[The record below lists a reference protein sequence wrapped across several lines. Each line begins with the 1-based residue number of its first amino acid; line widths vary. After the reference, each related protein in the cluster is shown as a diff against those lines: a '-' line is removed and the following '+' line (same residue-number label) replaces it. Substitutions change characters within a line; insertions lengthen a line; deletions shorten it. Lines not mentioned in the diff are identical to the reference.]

1 MARRGQCRRSADK
14 EMIVNNKHK
23 LGFGIIGCGMISRW
37 HAEAIVAIDDAYL
50 VGVADASQSR
60 AIDFASKYCCTA
72 FQSPDAL
79 IASDDV
85 DVVCICVPSG
95 LHAEYAVK
103 VASFG
108 KHFVVEK
115 PLAITRE
122 QLGAIIE
129 ACEKNHVKGCVISQL
144 RFAPDVQK
152 AKKAIEDGLIGRIV
166 FADLTMKY
174 HRSEKYYATSPW
186 RGTKAMDGG
195 GALMNQGIHGIDLL
209 QYLAGPISS
218 VCGVC
223 KTLVHSI
230 EVEDTAS
237 LTVEFANGAVG
248 TVTGS
253 TSVFP
258 GFPRY
263 IEINGT
269 KGSIALTEDKI
280 TRWIVDGDDCTDVIY
295 REIGSI
301 ASHNDPSQ
309 ITLELHK
316 KQIENMVDALMTGG
330 DPLVDIYDGK
340 RAVDVV
346 LSAYESSEN
355 GNRVL
360 I

>member
-1 MARRGQCRRSADK
+1 
-14 EMIVNNKHK
+14 MIIDNNRKF
-23 LGFGIIGCGMISRW
+23 GFGVIGCGMIAKL
-37 HAEAIVAIDDAYL
+37 HAEAIAAIDGAYL
-50 VGVADASQSR
+50 VGVADSNKDIALE
-60 AIDFASKYCCTA
+60 FAARYDCAA
-72 FQSPDAL
+72 FSSPDEL
-79 IASDDV
+79 IASNDV
-85 DVVCICVPSG
+85 DIICICIPSG
-95 LHAEYAVK
+95 LHAEYAVR
-103 VASFG
+103 VASAG
-108 KHFVVEK
+108 KHFIVEK

-122 QLGAIIE
+122 QLSSVIE
-129 ACEKNHVKGCVISQL
+129 ACEKNRVKGCVISQL

-152 AKKAIEDGLIGRIV
+152 AKRAIEDGLIGRIV

-174 HRSEKYYATSPW
+174 HRSEEYYSSSQW

-195 GALMNQGIHGIDLL
+195 GALMNQGIHGIDLI
-209 QYLAGPISS
+209 QYLAGPIIS

-237 LTVEFANGAVG
+237 LTVEFESGAVG
-248 TVTGS
+248 TITGS

-280 TRWIVDGDDCTDVIY
+280 TRWIVDGNNDTADLNAESDN
-295 REIGSI
+295 I

-309 ITLELHK
+309 ITMDLHK
-316 KQIENMVDALMTGG
+316 KQIEDMINALMTGG
-330 DPLVDIYDGK
+330 DPTVDVHEGK
-340 RAVDVV
+340 RAVNVI
-346 LSAYESSEN
+346 LSAYEAGEK
-355 GNRVL
+355 GKKVF